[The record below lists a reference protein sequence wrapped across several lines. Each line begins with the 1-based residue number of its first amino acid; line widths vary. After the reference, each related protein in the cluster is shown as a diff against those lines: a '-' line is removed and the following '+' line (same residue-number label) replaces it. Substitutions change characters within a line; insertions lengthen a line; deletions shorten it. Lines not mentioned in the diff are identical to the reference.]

1 MNLEQM
7 LKDGVEKNTP
17 DEIKKDKVFDYNNK
31 GELEFNLTRELVKK
45 LNLRSWFENY
55 KKEALVST
63 AGIRGPQNILYPHD
77 TRFPINTVGITLA
90 TLAKALVLKDKY
102 KNEKLVKLAGC
113 EVRYNSKIYLDLIA
127 RIQAKQGIKTLIPKN
142 RETIPIWLASFLAFK
157 LDLVGA
163 EYITSSHGI
172 SVKNATKDLNN
183 QGSQFLPDES
193 MEFVNKMEEILN
205 EVEKN
210 GEYKIEFAPSSDS
223 LIDEKIM
230 EKLNNGIDL
239 YVDYLKTTVADDNIL
254 SKIRKFDKKIVIDA
268 VGGSSYRTLSKILKK
283 LEIEK
288 TFDWLN
294 TEEDPFFHGIGK
306 DIKNG
311 SFYDWSLDITVT
323 SKREN
328 GETYFP
334 VIESLKYDEKLKNYP
349 TGTVSLITD
358 PDHDRLSVV
367 QIEDIKNKDEVKK
380 AGVDYCKLD
389 DDRILC
395 IFSANQA
402 FLMIMDYVKE
412 QLKKTGK
419 FGEHTRFMVKT
430 TASSKSWDEWAKNN
444 NIKVINTPVG
454 FKEIAN
460 VVKKVEYQIENNVD
474 DIVVYD
480 IFNQKISLG
489 KSPRMIFGGEESG
502 GMIIGSND
510 LIKSCANRVALSMR
524 EKSATEA
531 IIAASGLIADIK
543 LPLYKHLEE
552 VYKNNNIIAKFDVRD
567 DIAYY
572 NESEPDIDKLKKAK
586 TEGEKLRTKNDI
598 FYLALA
604 IGFYEK
610 KLKLENIKEILSKT
624 FDRLDFSNLISVNFV
639 GDGTYLDFTDKFIEI
654 RPSGTDAKT
663 KAYAGG
669 FDKEKLSD
677 YSKTLGNY
685 SGDLNETY
693 LKYLPEEYLEKVKEI
708 SYKIYLEYANKDS
721 DKREFK
727 IPDYEF

>member
-90 TLAKALVLKDKY
+90 TLAKALVWKDKY